1 MEGFLM
7 SFSWGRVLRHVF
19 IALFVVGGS
28 STAFAL
34 DQQGRP
40 QSPVESYLAR
50 GNDGGMV
57 MPVSYDEA
65 VSCSGTPVAAACCG
79 DNNCWCGEALDYFAP
94 GSDNCGC
101 STWTF
106 GAELLFLK
114 GFNSAG
120 AFGDLDYRAG
130 VRFWGAWQRPDGL
143 GVRLRYFDYDN
154 QGAVGLVD
162 TDSLDIEAM
171 DSLQLGCN
179 WTLIVAGG
187 VRFTDFVTVGGDF
200 HGIGPVVSAEL
211 YRTINCNTQLY
222 GITRAAI
229 LVDDG
234 ANPGGLADSTISV
247 SEIQIGI
254 QRTRELQSGA
264 LAFGR
269 VGYEAQWYDDV
280 ATGGTSSVTL
290 HGFAFSLGVI
300 Y

>member
-1 MEGFLM
+1 M
-7 SFSWGRVLRHVF
+7 SFDWLRALRHM
-19 IALFVVGGS
+19 LVVGVVVGAAS
-28 STAFAL
+28 AAFGA
-34 DQQGRP
+34 GPARP
-40 QSPVESYLAR
+40 QSPVESYLSTGR
-50 GNDGGMV
+50 YDSNV
-57 MPVSYDEA
+57 MPASGEQPVQCATGCNA
-65 VSCSGTPVAAACCG
+65 VADACCG
-79 DNNCWCGEALDYFAP
+79 DGDCWCGEAVDYFAP

-101 STWTF
+101 NTWTF

-120 AFGDLDYRAG
+120 AFGDLSYRSG

-154 QGAVGLVD
+154 AGAAGLVD
-162 TDSLDIEAM
+162 TDSLDLEVM

-187 VRFTDFVTVGGDF
+187 IRFTDFVTVGGDF
-200 HGIGPVVSAEL
+200 HGFGPVVSAEL

-229 LVDDG
+229 LIDDG
-234 ANPGGLADSTISV
+234 ANPGGAADNTISV

-269 VGYEAQWYDDV
+269 VGYEAQWYGDV
-280 ATGGTSSVTL
+280 ATAGTSSVTL
-290 HGFAFSLGVI
+290 HGFAFTLGVI